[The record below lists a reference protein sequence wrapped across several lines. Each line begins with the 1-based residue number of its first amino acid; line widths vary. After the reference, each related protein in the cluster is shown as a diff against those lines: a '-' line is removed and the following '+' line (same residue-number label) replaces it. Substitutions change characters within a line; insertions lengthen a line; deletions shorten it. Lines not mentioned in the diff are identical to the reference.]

1 MNGKNNIELME
12 IRIELKQMIDTL
24 DDKKFIKNLINIV
37 KYFLDRKK

>member
-24 DDKKFIKNLINIV
+24 DDKKFINNLINIV

>member
-1 MNGKNNIELME
+1 MNGKKNIELME

-24 DDKKFIKNLINIV
+24 DDKKFINHLINIV